1 MKKVNFWDVILLLL
15 WIIKKKEFFSK
26 SSVGE
31 FEDFL

>member
-15 WIIKKKEFFSK
+15 WIIKEKEFFLK
-26 SSVGE
+26 SSIGE